1 VCQSCGL
8 HQRGPHERQTN
19 YKLFETGHALED
31 ALESFLIENMEW
43 ILSQDAVVKWC
54 IAERPWAQAVLFVTS
69 PADVHGT
76 SYEKRSSE
84 LLQEINCR
92 LISAGFKT
100 NLPMYA
106 RHADG
111 HVMRDYPNRA
121 IEILSTAWVN

>member
-1 VCQSCGL
+1 MSD
-8 HQRGPHERQTN
+8 
-19 YKLFETGHALED
+19 KLITGYSTETGHPLED
-31 ALESFLIENMEW
+31 AVESFLIENMEW
-43 ILSQDAVVKWC
+43 ILSQDVVVKRC
-54 IAERPWAQAVLFVTS
+54 IVERPWAEAVLFVTPS
-69 PADVHGT
+69 ADVDGK
-76 SYEKRSSE
+76 SDEKRSSE

-111 HVMRDYPNRA
+111 HVMMDYPNRA

>member
-1 VCQSCGL
+1 MSD
-8 HQRGPHERQTN
+8 
-19 YKLFETGHALED
+19 KFITGHSRKTGHPLET

-43 ILSQDAVVKWC
+43 VLSQDAVVEWC
-54 IAERPWAQAVLFVTS
+54 IVKKPWAEAVLFVTP
-69 PADVHGT
+69 PADVHGK
-76 SYEKRSSE
+76 SDEKRSSE
-84 LLQEINCR
+84 LVQEINCR

-111 HVMRDYPNRA
+111 HVMMHYPNRA

>member
-1 VCQSCGL
+1 MSD
-8 HQRGPHERQTN
+8 
-19 YKLFETGHALED
+19 KFITGNSREMGHPLED
-31 ALESFLIENMEW
+31 ALEFFLIENTEW
-43 ILSQDAVVKWC
+43 ILSQDAVVEWC
-54 IAERPWAQAVLFVTS
+54 IVEKPWAEAVLFVT
-69 PADVHGT
+69 PDVHGK
-76 SYEKRSSE
+76 SNQKRSSE

-111 HVMRDYPNRA
+111 HVMMDYPNRA